1 MVKAFSFGL
10 TILFSNYLFASQE
23 FSNNRFHEMTKI
35 GQAADFDFAYST
47 DPLIQSK
54 EKVLVPYAWESGGFE
69 QHISNMII
77 SQAEEL
83 NIWWESQ
90 LSDQLLCPNHALSKN
105 LDYIQYLYR
114 LVSLSYLFESLT
126 DHHNY
131 LSKLGL
137 AEKECSLEWEDL
149 FSKCNPKGEEMK
161 KFTIRLKGR
170 HLLGLDSRDYALLGP
185 SDQEQLMKELAESA
199 FSKKSSGLMPTQ
211 MRLNAHC
218 AANICPK
225 PFDKKWLKSTVTSF
239 CKSDKQ
245 LLQLICSEN
254 DQLYG
259 ISKIPEARLLVEHSN
274 AMTIIRQSG
283 YGSSCLS
290 RFTKLFSKEEKEYKS
305 LDTVFQ
311 SVWSKMTSVD
321 SRYLQGN
328 AFVLGSLKEF
338 DDKGLTDILVAREA
352 PVAKKEEVAVAA
364 PIVEK
369 VVASAPVQ
377 VVEVEEK
384 KPELVK
390 APVVKKNSKIQ
401 FELAVD
407 EREKAKLDKV
417 AVNMELMQA
426 DFLFSPKML
435 SVLSGPMRQYQTR
448 KALEEMKRFDHL
460 GTQKEPVRL
469 IFLKFLIDHDFH
481 QGLYNLTSVL
491 GEKFWVLNDI
501 SGIEEPR
508 FIELKNDESTNNR
521 WQIYLVKPPESLD
534 SAVNE
539 LKAKLKS

>member
-1 MVKAFSFGL
+1 M
-10 TILFSNYLFASQE
+10 
-23 FSNNRFHEMTKI
+23 
-35 GQAADFDFAYST
+35 
-47 DPLIQSK
+47 
-54 EKVLVPYAWESGGFE
+54 
-69 QHISNMII
+69 
-77 SQAEEL
+77 
-83 NIWWESQ
+83 
-90 LSDQLLCPNHALSKN
+90 
-105 LDYIQYLYR
+105 
-114 LVSLSYLFESLT
+114 
-126 DHHNY
+126 
-131 LSKLGL
+131 
-137 AEKECSLEWEDL
+137 
-149 FSKCNPKGEEMK
+149 
-161 KFTIRLKGR
+161 
-170 HLLGLDSRDYALLGP
+170 
-185 SDQEQLMKELAESA
+185 
-199 FSKKSSGLMPTQ
+199 
-211 MRLNAHC
+211 
-218 AANICPK
+218 
-225 PFDKKWLKSTVTSF
+225 
-239 CKSDKQ
+239 
-245 LLQLICSEN
+245 
-254 DQLYG
+254 
-259 ISKIPEARLLVEHSN
+259 
-274 AMTIIRQSG
+274 
-283 YGSSCLS
+283 
-290 RFTKLFSKEEKEYKS
+290 
-305 LDTVFQ
+305 
-311 SVWSKMTSVD
+311 
-321 SRYLQGN
+321 
-328 AFVLGSLKEF
+328 
-338 DDKGLTDILVAREA
+338 
-352 PVAKKEEVAVAA
+352 
-364 PIVEK
+364 
-369 VVASAPVQ
+369 ASAPVQ